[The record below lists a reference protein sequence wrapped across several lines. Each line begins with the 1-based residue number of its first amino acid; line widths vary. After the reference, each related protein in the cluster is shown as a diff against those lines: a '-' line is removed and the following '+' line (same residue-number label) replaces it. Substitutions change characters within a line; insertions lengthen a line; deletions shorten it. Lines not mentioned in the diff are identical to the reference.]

1 MPAATGKPV
10 VGKMS
15 SRVLN
20 MKFMQRGTNKPTE
33 NTKQNIEESEKEEE
47 SQKPL
52 VRDESEWKFNSNSK
66 INSLKALK
74 NKSLMKRVSKGPSTI
89 SQTILNERYINNDNE
104 ENNIGRKNFG
114 KKDELDKKMDDMD
127 DTNVS
132 EESSKE
138 KDLSTLFKE
147 SKELNKKTKKRK
159 RDDDSDNNDNTKN
172 KKNKTQK

>member
-33 NTKQNIEESEKEEE
+33 NTKQMIEDSEKDEE

-66 INSLKALK
+66 INTLKALK
-74 NKSLMKRVSKGPSTI
+74 NKSLKKRVCKGPSTI

-104 ENNIGRKNFG
+104 ENNIGRKNFR
-114 KKDELDKKMDDMD
+114 KKDELDKKMDD
-127 DTNVS
+127 TNNL

-147 SKELNKKTKKRK
+147 SNELNKKTNKRK
-159 RDDDSDNNDNTKN
+159 RDDDSDNNDNIKN
-172 KKNKTQK
+172 KKNKSKK